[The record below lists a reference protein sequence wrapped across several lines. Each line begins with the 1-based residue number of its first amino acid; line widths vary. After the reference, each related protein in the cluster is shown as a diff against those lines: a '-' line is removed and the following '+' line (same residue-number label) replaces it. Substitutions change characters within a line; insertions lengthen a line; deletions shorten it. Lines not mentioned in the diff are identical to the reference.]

1 MWIIEFIRK
10 IFQKKEQKSLP
21 KVNEVP
27 KIFNDLKEIGRNLGK
42 SINIENITLNNSE
55 EQFPKFQTQFSDK
68 QIIEITKRFYES
80 LGIKENINI
89 EINIKKGNI
98 KDLFQSVNQI
108 AQSFSKIE
116 KNNVY
121 SKVVPK
127 CVEKIF
133 ENYINNLTDS
143 QLKELDLNKQIIQ
156 DDIILM
162 NIQETMKL
170 QNELKEPKELNIRH
184 ILGKMYSTKFFE
196 IMNRDRLNKDGQF
209 RLLLQTISNIKSG
222 QRTILEVDK
231 DNSMQLK
238 SLGEGVIHDTN
249 NKINKFILNKKLAK
263 IMEQIEIGKDFTE
276 NILGQEICINLQEG
290 LPFLLIIPKN
300 IENNS
305 TLIMESNNLETNNK
319 KELFK
324 QGIETAK
331 HLLELSKSKSPILIP
346 ILPSE
351 KEGPY
356 WQQLSSECFKKDKNI
371 HLKIMQTIEKSKAII
386 KKKRNIEINDKIFLN
401 GYSSSGVFAQRLA
414 LIYPE
419 IIDTACIGGA
429 SGSIPIIDSRIDYPI
444 GIGNYEKIFQKAFNK
459 EEYKKINFEYY
470 VGSLETYI
478 KTNRNGNIEPMH
490 DMSYFNRSIP
500 TEIGRQQRLIL
511 GTDLFDRAKKAVE
524 ILKEQGVKI
533 NHNVLYNCIHND
545 KEATI
550 YNNEHTGISII
561 TGIRDEQDKI
571 IKNALT
577 RMIGKQKENEKS
589 KEDIPS

>member
-1 MWIIEFIRK
+1 MGIIEFIRK

-21 KVNEVP
+21 KVKEVP
-27 KIFNDLKEIGRNLGK
+27 KIFKNLQEIGKNLEK

-68 QIIEITKRFYES
+68 QIIEITKKFYES

-127 CVEKIF
+127 CVEKMF
-133 ENYINNLTDS
+133 EDYINNLIDN

-170 QNELKEPKELNIRH
+170 QNELKESKELNIRY

-209 RLLLQTISNIKSG
+209 RLLLQTISKIKAG
-222 QRTILEVDK
+222 QKTILEVDK
-231 DNSMQLK
+231 NNLMQLK

-533 NHNVLYNCIHND
+533 NHNVLYNCTHND

-550 YNNEHTGISII
+550 YNNEHPGISII
-561 TGIRDEQDKI
+561 TGIREEQDKI
-571 IKNALT
+571 IKRALT
-577 RMIGKQKENEKS
+577 KMIEKQKENEKS
-589 KEDIPS
+589 KEDIPN

>member
-1 MWIIEFIRK
+1 MGIIEFIIK

-27 KIFNDLKEIGRNLGK
+27 KIFKNLQEIGKNLEK
-42 SINIENITLNNSE
+42 SINIENITLDNSE
-55 EQFPKFQTQFSDK
+55 EQFPKFKTQFSDK
-68 QIIEITKRFYES
+68 QIIEITKKFYES
-80 LGIKENINI
+80 LGIKENVNI
-89 EINIKKGNI
+89 EINIKNGNI
-98 KDLFQSVNQI
+98 KDLFQLVNQI

-127 CVEKIF
+127 CVEKMF
-133 ENYINNLTDS
+133 EDYINNLIDN

-170 QNELKEPKELNIRH
+170 QNELKESKELNIRY

-209 RLLLQTISNIKSG
+209 RLLLQTISKIKAG
-222 QRTILEVDK
+222 QKTILEVDK
-231 DNSMQLK
+231 NNLMQLK

>member
-1 MWIIEFIRK
+1 MGIIEFIIK
-10 IFQKKEQKSLP
+10 IFQKKERKSLP

-27 KIFNDLKEIGRNLGK
+27 KIFNDLQEIGRNLGK
-42 SINIENITLNNSE
+42 SINIENITLINNE
-55 EQFPKFQTQFSDK
+55 KQFPKFQTQLSDK
-68 QIIEITKRFYES
+68 QIIEITKNFYES

-98 KDLFQSVNQI
+98 KDLFQLVNQI
-108 AQSFSKIE
+108 AQCFSKIE

-127 CVEKIF
+127 CVEKMF
-133 ENYINNLTDS
+133 ENYLNNLTDN

-170 QNELKEPKELNIRH
+170 QNELKEPKELNIRY

-209 RLLLQTISNIKSG
+209 RLLLQTISKIKAG
-222 QRTILEVDK
+222 QKNILEVDK
-231 DNSMQLK
+231 NNLMQLQ

-351 KEGPY
+351 KEGTY

-386 KKKRNIEINDKIFLN
+386 KEKRNIEINDKIFLN

-444 GIGNYEKIFQKAFNK
+444 GIGNYEKIFQKPFDK

-500 TEIGRQQRLIL
+500 TEIGKQQRLIL
-511 GTDLFDRAKKAVE
+511 GADLFDRAKKTVE

-550 YNNEHTGISII
+550 YNNEHPGISII
-561 TGIRDEQDKI
+561 TGIREEQYKI

-577 RMIGKQKENEKS
+577 KMIEKQKENEKS
-589 KEDIPS
+589 KEDIPN

>member
-1 MWIIEFIRK
+1 
-10 IFQKKEQKSLP
+10 
-21 KVNEVP
+21 
-27 KIFNDLKEIGRNLGK
+27 
-42 SINIENITLNNSE
+42 
-55 EQFPKFQTQFSDK
+55 
-68 QIIEITKRFYES
+68 
-80 LGIKENINI
+80 
-89 EINIKKGNI
+89 
-98 KDLFQSVNQI
+98 
-108 AQSFSKIE
+108 
-116 KNNVY
+116 
-121 SKVVPK
+121 
-127 CVEKIF
+127 
-133 ENYINNLTDS
+133 
-143 QLKELDLNKQIIQ
+143 
-156 DDIILM
+156 
-162 NIQETMKL
+162 
-170 QNELKEPKELNIRH
+170 
-184 ILGKMYSTKFFE
+184 
-196 IMNRDRLNKDGQF
+196 
-209 RLLLQTISNIKSG
+209 
-222 QRTILEVDK
+222 
-231 DNSMQLK
+231 MQLK

-356 WQQLSSECFKKDKNI
+356 WQQLSLECFKKDKNI
-371 HLKIMQTIEKSKAII
+371 HLKIMQTIENSKAII
-386 KKKRNIEINDKIFLN
+386 KEKRNIEINDKIFLN

-444 GIGNYEKIFQKAFNK
+444 GIGNYEKIFQKPFDK

-511 GTDLFDRAKKAVE
+511 GADLFDRAKKTVE
-524 ILKEQGVKI
+524 ILKKQGVKI

-550 YNNEHTGISII
+550 YNNEHPGISII
-561 TGIRDEQDKI
+561 TGIREEQDKI
-571 IKNALT
+571 IKNDLIK
-577 RMIGKQKENEKS
+577 MIEKQKENEKS
-589 KEDIPS
+589 KEDIPN

>member
-1 MWIIEFIRK
+1 MGIIEFIRK

-27 KIFNDLKEIGRNLGK
+27 KIFKNLQEIGKNLEK
-42 SINIENITLNNSE
+42 STNIENVILDNSE

-68 QIIEITKRFYES
+68 QIIEITKKFYES

-98 KDLFQSVNQI
+98 KDLFQLVNQI

-127 CVEKIF
+127 CVEKMF
-133 ENYINNLTDS
+133 EDYINNLTDS

-170 QNELKEPKELNIRH
+170 QNELKESKELNIRY

-209 RLLLQTISNIKSG
+209 RLLLQTISKIKAG
-222 QRTILEVDK
+222 QKTILEVDK
-231 DNSMQLK
+231 NNLMQLK

>member
-1 MWIIEFIRK
+1 MGIIEFIRK

-21 KVNEVP
+21 KVNELP
-27 KIFNDLKEIGRNLGK
+27 KIFNNLQEIGRNLEK
-42 SINIENITLNNSE
+42 SINIENIALNNSE
-55 EQFPKFQTQFSDK
+55 EQIPKFQTQFSDK
-68 QIIEITKRFYES
+68 QIIEITKKFYES

-116 KNNVY
+116 KDNVY

-133 ENYINNLTDS
+133 ENYLNNLTDS

-170 QNELKEPKELNIRH
+170 QNELKEAKELNIRH

-231 DNSMQLK
+231 DNSMQLQ

-331 HLLELSKSKSPILIP
+331 YLLELSKSKSPILIP

>member
-1 MWIIEFIRK
+1 MGIIEFIRK
-10 IFQKKEQKSLP
+10 IFQKREQKSLS
-21 KVNEVP
+21 KVKEVS
-27 KIFNDLKEIGRNLGK
+27 KIFKNLQEIGKNLEK
-42 SINIENITLNNSE
+42 STNIENIILDNSE

-68 QIIEITKRFYES
+68 QIIEITKKFYES

-108 AQSFSKIE
+108 AQCFSKIE

-127 CVEKIF
+127 CVEKMF
-133 ENYINNLTDS
+133 ENYLNNLTDS

-170 QNELKEPKELNIRH
+170 QNELKELKELNIRH

-231 DNSMQLK
+231 DNSMQLQ

>member
-1 MWIIEFIRK
+1 MGIIEFIRK

-27 KIFNDLKEIGRNLGK
+27 KIFKNLQEIGRNLEK
-42 SINIENITLNNSE
+42 SINIENIALNNSE

-68 QIIEITKRFYES
+68 QIIEITKNFYES

-108 AQSFSKIE
+108 AQCFSKIE

-133 ENYINNLTDS
+133 ENYINNLTDN

-209 RLLLQTISNIKSG
+209 RLLLQTISKIKAG
-222 QRTILEVDK
+222 QKTILEVDK
-231 DNSMQLK
+231 NNLMQLK
-238 SLGEGVIHDTN
+238 SLGEGIIHDTN

-371 HLKIMQTIEKSKAII
+371 HLKIIQTIEKSKAII
-386 KKKRNIEINDKIFLN
+386 KEKRNIEINDKIFLN

-444 GIGNYEKIFQKAFNK
+444 GIGNYEKIFQKPFDK

-478 KTNRNGNIEPMH
+478 KTNRNGKIEPMH

-511 GTDLFDRAKKAVE
+511 GADLFDRAKKTVE

-533 NHNVLYNCIHND
+533 NHNILYNCIHND

-550 YNNEHTGISII
+550 YNNEHPGILII

-571 IKNALT
+571 IKNAIT
-577 RMIGKQKENEKS
+577 KMIEKQKENEKS
-589 KEDIPS
+589 KEDISN

>member
-1 MWIIEFIRK
+1 MGIIEFIRK

-21 KVNEVP
+21 KVKEVP
-27 KIFNDLKEIGRNLGK
+27 KIFKNLQEIGKNLEK

-68 QIIEITKRFYES
+68 QIIEITKKFYES

-127 CVEKIF
+127 CVEKMF
-133 ENYINNLTDS
+133 EDYINNLTDS

-170 QNELKEPKELNIRH
+170 QNELKEPKELNIRY
-184 ILGKMYSTKFFE
+184 ILGKMYSTKFLE
-196 IMNRDRLNKDGQF
+196 IINRDRLNKDGQF
-209 RLLLQTISNIKSG
+209 RLLLQTISKIKAG
-222 QRTILEVDK
+222 QKTILEVDK
-231 DNSMQLK
+231 NNLMQLK

-319 KELFK
+319 KEIFK

-371 HLKIMQTIEKSKAII
+371 HLKIIQTIEKSKAII
-386 KKKRNIEINDKIFLN
+386 KEKRNIEINDKIFLN

-550 YNNEHTGISII
+550 YNNEHPGISII
-561 TGIRDEQDKI
+561 TGIREEQDKI
-571 IKNALT
+571 IKKALIK
-577 RMIGKQKENEKS
+577 MIEKQKENEKS
-589 KEDIPS
+589 KEDIPK

>member
-1 MWIIEFIRK
+1 MGIIEFIRK

-27 KIFNDLKEIGRNLGK
+27 KIFKNLQEIGKNLEK
-42 SINIENITLNNSE
+42 SINIENITLDNSE
-55 EQFPKFQTQFSDK
+55 EQFPKFKTQFSDK
-68 QIIEITKRFYES
+68 QIIEITKKFYES
-80 LGIKENINI
+80 LGIKENVNI
-89 EINIKKGNI
+89 EINIKNGNI
-98 KDLFQSVNQI
+98 KDLFQLVNQI

-127 CVEKIF
+127 CVEKMF
-133 ENYINNLTDS
+133 EDYINNLIDN

-170 QNELKEPKELNIRH
+170 QNELKESKELNIRY

-209 RLLLQTISNIKSG
+209 RLLLQTISKIKAG
-222 QRTILEVDK
+222 QKTILEVDK
-231 DNSMQLK
+231 NNLMQLK

-490 DMSYFNRSIP
+490 DMSYFNRSVP

-511 GTDLFDRAKKAVE
+511 GADLFDRAKKTVE

-550 YNNEHTGISII
+550 YNNEHPGISII
-561 TGIRDEQDKI
+561 TGIREEQDKI

-577 RMIGKQKENEKS
+577 KMIEKQKENEKS
-589 KEDIPS
+589 KEDIPN

>member
-1 MWIIEFIRK
+1 MGIIEFIRK

-27 KIFNDLKEIGRNLGK
+27 KIFKNLQEIGKNLEK
-42 SINIENITLNNSE
+42 SINIENITLDNSE
-55 EQFPKFQTQFSDK
+55 EQFPKFKTQFSDK
-68 QIIEITKRFYES
+68 QIIEITKKFYES
-80 LGIKENINI
+80 LGIKENVNI
-89 EINIKKGNI
+89 EINIKNGNI
-98 KDLFQSVNQI
+98 KDLFQLVNQI

-127 CVEKIF
+127 CVEKMF
-133 ENYINNLTDS
+133 EDYINNLIDN

-170 QNELKEPKELNIRH
+170 QNELKESKELNIRY

-209 RLLLQTISNIKSG
+209 RLLLQTISKIKAG
-222 QRTILEVDK
+222 QKTILEVDK
-231 DNSMQLK
+231 NNLMQLK

-331 HLLELSKSKSPILIP
+331 HLLELSKSKSPILVP

-351 KEGPY
+351 KEEPY

>member
-1 MWIIEFIRK
+1 MGIIEFIRK

-27 KIFNDLKEIGRNLGK
+27 KIFKNLQEIGKNLEK
-42 SINIENITLNNSE
+42 STNIENVILDNSE

-89 EINIKKGNI
+89 EINIKRGNI

-127 CVEKIF
+127 CVEKMF
-133 ENYINNLTDS
+133 EDCINNLTDN

-170 QNELKEPKELNIRH
+170 QNELKEPKELNIRY

>member
-1 MWIIEFIRK
+1 MGIIEFIRK

-27 KIFNDLKEIGRNLGK
+27 KIFKNLQEIGKNLEK
-42 SINIENITLNNSE
+42 SINIENITLDNSE
-55 EQFPKFQTQFSDK
+55 EQFPKFKTQFSDK
-68 QIIEITKRFYES
+68 QIIEITKKFYES
-80 LGIKENINI
+80 LGIKENVNI
-89 EINIKKGNI
+89 EINIKNGNI
-98 KDLFQSVNQI
+98 KDLFQLVNQI

-127 CVEKIF
+127 CVEKMF
-133 ENYINNLTDS
+133 EDYINNLIDN
-143 QLKELDLNKQIIQ
+143 QLKELDLNKPIIQ

-170 QNELKEPKELNIRH
+170 QNELKESKELNIRY

-209 RLLLQTISNIKSG
+209 RLLLQTISKIKAG
-222 QRTILEVDK
+222 QKTILEVDK
-231 DNSMQLK
+231 NNLMQLK

>member
-1 MWIIEFIRK
+1 MGIIEFIRK

-27 KIFNDLKEIGRNLGK
+27 KIFNDLQEIGRNLGK
-42 SINIENITLNNSE
+42 SINIENITLINNE
-55 EQFPKFQTQFSDK
+55 KQCPKFQTQLSDK
-68 QIIEITKRFYES
+68 QIIEITKNFYES

-98 KDLFQSVNQI
+98 KDLFQLVNQI

-127 CVEKIF
+127 CVEKMF
-133 ENYINNLTDS
+133 ENYLNNLTDN

-170 QNELKEPKELNIRH
+170 QNELKESKELNIRY

-209 RLLLQTISNIKSG
+209 RLLLQTISKIKAG
-222 QRTILEVDK
+222 QKTILEVDK
-231 DNSMQLK
+231 NNLMQLK

-561 TGIRDEQDKI
+561 TGIREEQYKI

-577 RMIGKQKENEKS
+577 KMIEKQKENEKS
-589 KEDIPS
+589 KEDIPN

>member
-1 MWIIEFIRK
+1 MGIIEFIRK

-27 KIFNDLKEIGRNLGK
+27 KIFKNLQEIGKNLEK
-42 SINIENITLNNSE
+42 SINIENMTLNNSE
-55 EQFPKFQTQFSDK
+55 EQFPKFKTQFSDK
-68 QIIEITKRFYES
+68 QIIEITKKFYES
-80 LGIKENINI
+80 LGIKESVNI

-108 AQSFSKIE
+108 AQCFSKIE

-127 CVEKIF
+127 CVEKMF
-133 ENYINNLTDS
+133 EDYINNLTDS

-170 QNELKEPKELNIRH
+170 QNELKEPKELNIRY

-209 RLLLQTISNIKSG
+209 RLLLQTISKIKEG
-222 QRTILEVDK
+222 QKNILEVDK
-231 DNSMQLK
+231 NNLMQLNL
-238 SLGEGVIHDTN
+238 LGEGVIHDTN
-249 NKINKFILNKKLAK
+249 NKINQFILNKKLAK

>member
-1 MWIIEFIRK
+1 MGIIEFIRK

-27 KIFNDLKEIGRNLGK
+27 KIFKNLQEIGKNLEK
-42 SINIENITLNNSE
+42 SINIENITLNNSK

-68 QIIEITKRFYES
+68 QIIEITKKFYES

-108 AQSFSKIE
+108 AQCFSKIE

-127 CVEKIF
+127 CVEKMF
-133 ENYINNLTDS
+133 ENYLNNLTDN

-170 QNELKEPKELNIRH
+170 QNELKEPKELSIRH
-184 ILGKMYSTKFFE
+184 ILGKMYSTKFLE

-231 DNSMQLK
+231 DNSMQLQ

-346 ILPSE
+346 ILASE

>member
-1 MWIIEFIRK
+1 MGIIEFIRK

-27 KIFNDLKEIGRNLGK
+27 KIFKNLQEIGKNLEK

-68 QIIEITKRFYES
+68 QIIEITKKFYES

-98 KDLFQSVNQI
+98 KDLFQLVNQI

-127 CVEKIF
+127 CVEKMF
-133 ENYINNLTDS
+133 EDYINNLTDS
-143 QLKELDLNKQIIQ
+143 QLKELDLNKQIIKE
-156 DDIILM
+156 DIILM

-170 QNELKEPKELNIRH
+170 QNELKEPKELNIRY

-209 RLLLQTISNIKSG
+209 RLLLQTISKIKAG
-222 QRTILEVDK
+222 QKTILEVDK
-231 DNSMQLK
+231 NNLMQLK

-263 IMEQIEIGKDFTE
+263 IMEQIEIGNDFTE

>member
-1 MWIIEFIRK
+1 MGIIEFIRK

-27 KIFNDLKEIGRNLGK
+27 KIFKNLQEIGKNLEK
-42 SINIENITLNNSE
+42 SINIENITLDNSE
-55 EQFPKFQTQFSDK
+55 EQFPKFKTQFSDK
-68 QIIEITKRFYES
+68 QIIEITKKFYES
-80 LGIKENINI
+80 LGIKENVNI
-89 EINIKKGNI
+89 EINIKNGNI
-98 KDLFQSVNQI
+98 KDLFQLVNQI

-127 CVEKIF
+127 CVEKMF
-133 ENYINNLTDS
+133 EDYINNLIDN

-162 NIQETMKL
+162 NIQETIKL
-170 QNELKEPKELNIRH
+170 QNELKESKELNIRY

-209 RLLLQTISNIKSG
+209 RLLLQTISKIKAG
-222 QRTILEVDK
+222 QKTILEVDK
-231 DNSMQLK
+231 NNLMQLK

>member
-1 MWIIEFIRK
+1 MGIIEFIRK

-27 KIFNDLKEIGRNLGK
+27 KIFKNLQEIGKNLEK
-42 SINIENITLNNSE
+42 STNIENVILDNSE

-68 QIIEITKRFYES
+68 QIIEITKKFYES

-108 AQSFSKIE
+108 AQCFSKIE

-127 CVEKIF
+127 CVEKMF
-133 ENYINNLTDS
+133 EDYINNLTDS

-231 DNSMQLK
+231 DNSMQLQ

-459 EEYKKINFEYY
+459 EEYTKINFEYY

>member
-1 MWIIEFIRK
+1 MGIIEFIRK

-27 KIFNDLKEIGRNLGK
+27 KIFKNLQEIGKNLEK
-42 SINIENITLNNSE
+42 SINIENITLDNSE
-55 EQFPKFQTQFSDK
+55 EQFPKFKTQFSDK
-68 QIIEITKRFYES
+68 QIIEITKKFYES
-80 LGIKENINI
+80 LGIKENENI
-89 EINIKKGNI
+89 EINIKNGNI
-98 KDLFQSVNQI
+98 KDLFQLVNQI

-127 CVEKIF
+127 CVEKMF
-133 ENYINNLTDS
+133 EDYINNLIDN

-170 QNELKEPKELNIRH
+170 QNELKESKELNIRY

-209 RLLLQTISNIKSG
+209 RLLLQTISKIKAG
-222 QRTILEVDK
+222 QKTILEVDK
-231 DNSMQLK
+231 NNLMQLK

>member
-1 MWIIEFIRK
+1 MGIIEFIRK

-27 KIFNDLKEIGRNLGK
+27 KIFKNLQEIGRNLEK
-42 SINIENITLNNSE
+42 SINIENIALNNSE

-68 QIIEITKRFYES
+68 QIIEITKNFYES

-127 CVEKIF
+127 CVEKMF
-133 ENYINNLTDS
+133 EDYINNLTDS

-184 ILGKMYSTKFFE
+184 ILGKMYSTKFLE

-222 QRTILEVDK
+222 QKTILEVDK
-231 DNSMQLK
+231 NNLMQLK

-356 WQQLSSECFKKDKNI
+356 WQQLSLECFKKDKNI
-371 HLKIMQTIEKSKAII
+371 HLKIMQTIENSKAII
-386 KKKRNIEINDKIFLN
+386 KEKRNIEINDKIFLN

-444 GIGNYEKIFQKAFNK
+444 GIGNYEKIFQKPFDK
-459 EEYKKINFEYY
+459 EEYKK
-470 VGSLETYI
+470 
-478 KTNRNGNIEPMH
+478 
-490 DMSYFNRSIP
+490 
-500 TEIGRQQRLIL
+500 LIL
-511 GTDLFDRAKKAVE
+511 NIMLEV
-524 ILKEQGVKI
+524 
-533 NHNVLYNCIHND
+533 
-545 KEATI
+545 
-550 YNNEHTGISII
+550 
-561 TGIRDEQDKI
+561 
-571 IKNALT
+571 
-577 RMIGKQKENEKS
+577 
-589 KEDIPS
+589 

>member
-1 MWIIEFIRK
+1 MGIIEFIRK

-27 KIFNDLKEIGRNLGK
+27 KIFKNLQEIGKNLEK
-42 SINIENITLNNSE
+42 STNIENVILDNSE

-68 QIIEITKRFYES
+68 QIIEITKKFYES

-108 AQSFSKIE
+108 AQCFSKIE

-127 CVEKIF
+127 CVEKMF
-133 ENYINNLTDS
+133 EDYINNLTDS

-231 DNSMQLK
+231 DNSMQLQ

-459 EEYKKINFEYY
+459 EEYTKINFEYY

-550 YNNEHTGISII
+550 YNNEHPGISII
-561 TGIRDEQDKI
+561 TGIREEQDKI

-577 RMIGKQKENEKS
+577 KMMEKEKENEKS
-589 KEDIPS
+589 KEDIPN

>member
-1 MWIIEFIRK
+1 M
-10 IFQKKEQKSLP
+10 P

-27 KIFNDLKEIGRNLGK
+27 KIFKNLQEIGKNLEK
-42 SINIENITLNNSE
+42 SINIENITLDNSE
-55 EQFPKFQTQFSDK
+55 EQFPKFKTQFSDK
-68 QIIEITKRFYES
+68 QIIEITKKFYES
-80 LGIKENINI
+80 LGIKENVNI
-89 EINIKKGNI
+89 EINIKNGNI
-98 KDLFQSVNQI
+98 KDLFQLVNQI

-127 CVEKIF
+127 CVEKMF
-133 ENYINNLTDS
+133 EDYINNLIDN

-170 QNELKEPKELNIRH
+170 QNELKESKELNIRY

-231 DNSMQLK
+231 DNSMQLQ

>member
-1 MWIIEFIRK
+1 M
-10 IFQKKEQKSLP
+10 P

-27 KIFNDLKEIGRNLGK
+27 KIFKNLQEIGRNLGK
-42 SINIENITLNNSE
+42 SINIENITLINNE
-55 EQFPKFQTQFSDK
+55 KQFPKFQTQFSDK
-68 QIIEITKRFYES
+68 QIIEITKNFYES

-108 AQSFSKIE
+108 AQCFSKIE

-127 CVEKIF
+127 CVEKMF
-133 ENYINNLTDS
+133 EDYINNLTDS

-170 QNELKEPKELNIRH
+170 QNELKEPKELNIRY

-231 DNSMQLK
+231 DNSMQLQ

-331 HLLELSKSKSPILIP
+331 HLLELSKSKSPILVP

-351 KEGPY
+351 REGPY

-371 HLKIMQTIEKSKAII
+371 PLNIMQTIEKSKAII
-386 KKKRNIEINDKIFLN
+386 EEKRNIEINDKIFLN

>member
-1 MWIIEFIRK
+1 MGIIEFIRK

-27 KIFNDLKEIGRNLGK
+27 KIFKNLQEIGKNLEK
-42 SINIENITLNNSE
+42 SINIENITLDNSE
-55 EQFPKFQTQFSDK
+55 EQFPKFKTQFSDK
-68 QIIEITKRFYES
+68 QIIEITKKFYES

-98 KDLFQSVNQI
+98 KDLFQLVNQI

-127 CVEKIF
+127 CVEKMF
-133 ENYINNLTDS
+133 EDYINNLTDN

-222 QRTILEVDK
+222 QKTILEVDK
-231 DNSMQLK
+231 DNSMQLH

-249 NKINKFILNKKLAK
+249 NKINQFILNKKLAK

-386 KKKRNIEINDKIFLN
+386 KEKRNIEINDKIFLN

-511 GTDLFDRAKKAVE
+511 GTDLFDRAKKTVE

>member
-1 MWIIEFIRK
+1 MGIIEFIRK

-27 KIFNDLKEIGRNLGK
+27 KIFKNLQEIGRNLEK
-42 SINIENITLNNSE
+42 SINIENIALNNSE

-68 QIIEITKRFYES
+68 QIIEITKKFYES

-98 KDLFQSVNQI
+98 KDLFQLVNQI

-127 CVEKIF
+127 CVEKMF
-133 ENYINNLTDS
+133 EDYINNLIDN

-170 QNELKEPKELNIRH
+170 QNELKESKELNIRY

-209 RLLLQTISNIKSG
+209 RLLLQTISKIKAG
-222 QRTILEVDK
+222 QKTILEVDK
-231 DNSMQLK
+231 NNLMQLK

-490 DMSYFNRSIP
+490 DMSYFNRSVP

-511 GTDLFDRAKKAVE
+511 GADLFDRAKKTVE

>member
-1 MWIIEFIRK
+1 M
-10 IFQKKEQKSLP
+10 P

-27 KIFNDLKEIGRNLGK
+27 KIFKNLQEIGKNLEK
-42 SINIENITLNNSE
+42 SINIENITLDNSE
-55 EQFPKFQTQFSDK
+55 EQFPKFKTQFSDK
-68 QIIEITKRFYES
+68 QIIEITKKFYES
-80 LGIKENINI
+80 LGIKENVNI
-89 EINIKKGNI
+89 EINIKNGNI
-98 KDLFQSVNQI
+98 KDLFQLVNQI

-127 CVEKIF
+127 CVEKMF
-133 ENYINNLTDS
+133 EDYINNLIDN

-170 QNELKEPKELNIRH
+170 QNELKESKELNIRY

-209 RLLLQTISNIKSG
+209 RLLLQTISKIKAG
-222 QRTILEVDK
+222 QKTILEVDK
-231 DNSMQLK
+231 NNLMQLK

-401 GYSSSGVFAQRLA
+401 GYSSSGVFAQSLA

>member
-1 MWIIEFIRK
+1 MGIIEFIRK

-21 KVNEVP
+21 KVKEVP
-27 KIFNDLKEIGRNLGK
+27 KIFKNLQEIGKNLEK
-42 SINIENITLNNSE
+42 SINIENITLNNSK
-55 EQFPKFQTQFSDK
+55 EQFPKFQTQLSDK
-68 QIIEITKRFYES
+68 QIIEITKNFYES

-127 CVEKIF
+127 CVEKMF
-133 ENYINNLTDS
+133 ENYLNNLTDN

-231 DNSMQLK
+231 DNSMQLQ